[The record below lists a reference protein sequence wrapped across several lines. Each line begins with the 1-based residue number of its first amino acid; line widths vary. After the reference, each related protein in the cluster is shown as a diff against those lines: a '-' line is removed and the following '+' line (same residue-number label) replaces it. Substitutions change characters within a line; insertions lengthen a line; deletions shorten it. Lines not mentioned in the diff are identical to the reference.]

1 MNHDQARKL
10 LDEYADGRLPSDIA
24 AEVKQHLDECRECSD
39 MAGQI
44 QDLLRKI
51 KMLPE
56 KISPP
61 HDLWKDVFHQIHDLK
76 VVQIKKEEDENP
88 VEEEVFDEE
97 EEKIKQ
103 DARKELA
110 KKKEQKEKDEKK
122 REKESKGIRLNSFEE
137 VFKKNRLVITIAGS
151 IILVVIAV
159 ILIANLGSN
168 VPWQLNGVQG
178 QFKVNGRLLTGS
190 ELNNDDILETF
201 SNSAVIMI
209 PEMGQV
215 SLNPWS
221 KIQKKSSYNL
231 LLSKGDLTAE
241 NKNAEESFTAQVFNS
256 EIKCAGTGAAY
267 KLKINNDNTA
277 DLTVSNGRAI
287 VTGNK
292 LESVV
297 TTGLICRISE
307 KGPEIPMS
315 LNSSEETKKAFELLS
330 YYNDQDA
337 LNKVLNQSG
346 LAEGISL
353 WHLLKRIT
361 GDNRGAV
368 FNKLYSLYP
377 PPKGVDQESILR
389 LKEEALNRWF
399 NQILASM

>member
-1 MNHDQARKL
+1 MKHDQAKKL
-10 LDEYADGRLPSDIA
+10 LDEYADGRLPADIT
-24 AEVKQHLDECRECSD
+24 AEVKKHLDECRECSD

-44 QDLLRKI
+44 QDLLKKI

-56 KISPP
+56 KIPPP

-76 VVQIKKEEDENP
+76 VVQIKKEEVENP

-97 EEKIKQ
+97 EERIKEE
-103 DARKELA
+103 ARKEIV
-110 KKKEQKEKDEKK
+110 KKKEQKEKEEKK
-122 REKESKGIRLNSFEE
+122 KEKESKGIRLYSFEE
-137 VFKKNRLVITIAGS
+137 VFKKNRLIITIAGS

-178 QFKVNGRLLTGS
+178 QFKVNGKLLAGG

-215 SLNPWS
+215 SLNPWG
-221 KIQKKSSYNL
+221 KIQKKGSYNL

-241 NKNAEESFTAQVFNS
+241 NKNAEESFTSQVFNS
-256 EIKCAGTGAAY
+256 EIKCAGAGVAY

-277 DLTVSNGRAI
+277 DLTVSDGRAI

-297 TTGLICRISE
+297 TPGFICRIRE
-307 KGPEIPMS
+307 KGPEIPLS
-315 LNSSEETKKAFELLS
+315 LNSSEDTKKAFELLS

-346 LAEGISL
+346 LADEISL

-368 FNKLYSLYP
+368 FNKLYSLYS

-389 LKEEALNRWF
+389 LKEEALNKWF
-399 NQILASM
+399 NQILTSM

>member
-1 MNHDQARKL
+1 
-10 LDEYADGRLPSDIA
+10 
-24 AEVKQHLDECRECSD
+24 

-76 VVQIKKEEDENP
+76 VVQIKKEEDESP

-97 EEKIKQ
+97 EERIKQ

-178 QFKVNGRLLTGS
+178 QFKVNGRILTGG

-215 SLNPWS
+215 SLNPWN

-256 EIKCAGTGAAY
+256 EIKCAGTGVAY

-297 TTGLICRISE
+297 TPGLICRISE

>member
-1 MNHDQARKL
+1 MKHDQAKKL
-10 LDEYADGRLPSDIA
+10 IDEYADSRLPADIA
-24 AEVKQHLDECRECSD
+24 DEVKKHLDECRECSD

-44 QDLLRKI
+44 QDLLMKI

-76 VVQIKKEEDENP
+76 VVQIKKEEAEEP
-88 VEEEVFDEE
+88 PEEEVFDEKE
-97 EEKIKQ
+97 ERIKE
-103 DARKELA
+103 DARKEIA
-110 KKKEQKEKDEKK
+110 KKREQKEKEEKK
-122 REKESKGIRLNSFEE
+122 REKESKGIRLYNFEE
-137 VFKKNRLVITIAGS
+137 VFKKNKLAVTIAGS

-159 ILIANLGSN
+159 IIIVKLGSN
-168 VPWQLNGVQG
+168 VPWQLSGVQG
-178 QFKVNGRLLTGS
+178 QYKVNGKLLAGG

-201 SNSAVIMI
+201 SNSVAIMI

-221 KIQKKSSYNL
+221 KIQKKGSYNFS
-231 LLSKGDLTAE
+231 LSKGDITAE
-241 NKNAEESFTAQVFNS
+241 NKNAAESFIAQVFTS
-256 EIKCAGTGAAY
+256 EIKCTGSGVTY
-267 KLKINNDNTA
+267 KVKINNNNTA
-277 DLTVSNGRAI
+277 ELNVSKGRAI

-297 TTGLICRISE
+297 TPGFVCRIRE
-307 KGPEIPMS
+307 KGPEIPIS
-315 LNSSEETKKAFELLS
+315 LNSSEETKKAYELLS

-337 LNKVLNQSG
+337 LNEVLNLSG
-346 LAEGISL
+346 LADGISL

-368 FNKLYSLYP
+368 FNKLYSLYS

-389 LKEEALNRWF
+389 LKEEALNKWF
-399 NQILASM
+399 NQILTSM

>member
-1 MNHDQARKL
+1 
-10 LDEYADGRLPSDIA
+10 
-24 AEVKQHLDECRECSD
+24 
-39 MAGQI
+39 
-44 QDLLRKI
+44 
-51 KMLPE
+51 
-56 KISPP
+56 
-61 HDLWKDVFHQIHDLK
+61 
-76 VVQIKKEEDENP
+76 
-88 VEEEVFDEE
+88 
-97 EEKIKQ
+97 
-103 DARKELA
+103 
-110 KKKEQKEKDEKK
+110 
-122 REKESKGIRLNSFEE
+122 
-137 VFKKNRLVITIAGS
+137 
-151 IILVVIAV
+151 
-159 ILIANLGSN
+159 
-168 VPWQLNGVQG
+168 G
-178 QFKVNGRLLTGS
+178 QFKVNGRLLTGG
-190 ELNNDDILETF
+190 ELDNDDILETF

-209 PEMGQV
+209 PEIGQV

-221 KIQKKSSYNL
+221 KIQKKGSYNL

-241 NKNAEESFTAQVFNS
+241 NKNAEESFVAQVFTS
-256 EIKCAGTGAAY
+256 DIKCAGNGVAY

-277 DLTVSNGRAI
+277 DLTVSNGKAI
-287 VTGNK
+287 ATGNK

-297 TTGLICRISE
+297 TPGFVCRIRE

-315 LNSSEETKKAFELLS
+315 LNSSEETKKALELLS

-389 LKEEALNRWF
+389 LKEEALNKWF